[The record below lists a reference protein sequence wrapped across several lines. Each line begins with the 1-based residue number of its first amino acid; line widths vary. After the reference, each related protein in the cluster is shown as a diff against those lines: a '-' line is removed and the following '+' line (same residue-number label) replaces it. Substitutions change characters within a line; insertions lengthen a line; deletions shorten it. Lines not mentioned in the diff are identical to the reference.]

1 MNPLI
6 TIVTPSYNQ
15 GEFIQDT
22 ILSVLNQDYQNIQ
35 YIIIDGGSTDDTM
48 DIIMKYK
55 DRIDIVVHEKDKGQ
69 SDAINKGFKL
79 AKGDWVTW
87 LNSDDI
93 LLPHA
98 IREFV
103 DFLYH
108 RPDGSIYYASN
119 LNWID
124 SDSKFIKTVTVKI
137 RDRDDLLN
145 NNYSLIQQGSFYK
158 LADVQSIGYINE
170 DLNFCMD
177 LDLWLRLLSIG
188 KIYYVNSTWAAFR
201 IWGLTKT
208 SQGGNEFLCE
218 IENVLKSYNMKLNSS
233 NYLRL
238 KIQMAKNILKR
249 FLLWRI

>member
-98 IREFV
+98 ISEFV